1 MNQALA
7 TSHRSYR
14 TCAIHMVPENMN
26 QARKGVRGLVSMAP
40 TSQKRVHLWASF
52 PNSYL
57 PACIGFASLQIA
69 YYAPGREMVWAKFSC
84 LGRSLIWC
92 NPSKSVNPILSN
104 FAPSNPIVL
113 QMIPKCS
120 TCLLSSF
127 HTSALKI
134 VRGKIARTLVLVN
147 LHSWV
152 QP

>member
-1 MNQALA
+1 MCY
-7 TSHRSYR
+7 SYG
-14 TCAIHMVPENMN
+14 
-26 QARKGVRGLVSMAP
+26 ARKYEPGSKGCERSRFDGTDITEKSPPV
-40 TSQKRVHLWASF
+40 ASF

-57 PACIGFASLQIA
+57 PACIGLASLQIA